1 MGDRYNVFI
10 VDVGSRFVLVYIQYY
25 LIPFRHEDK
34 IQLPI
39 TPASF
44 LLPSGQVAPQVF
56 PLFSLYW
63 RGFNPIVGYESDF
76 FNFTFNLDNINEKKL
91 KIQPEIGTVG

>member
-1 MGDRYNVFI
+1 MGDRYDVFI
-10 VDVGSRFVLVYIQYY
+10 VDGGSRFVLVYIQYY

-44 LLPSGQVAPQVF
+44 LLPSGQVAPQF
-56 PLFSLYW
+56 FFCFSVLA
-63 RGFNPIVGYESDF
+63 RI
-76 FNFTFNLDNINEKKL
+76 
-91 KIQPEIGTVG
+91 